1 MLTDVLLSLYNP
13 FENYVKQS
21 FVNWFSARLLDVILN
36 RRSTYLQ
43 QNSQQAKILLLYNW
57 LLL

>member
-1 MLTDVLLSLYNP
+1 MLTDVLLSLQNP

-21 FVNWFSARLLDVILN
+21 FVIWFSARLLDVILN

-43 QNSQQAKILLLYNW
+43 KKS
-57 LLL
+57 

>member
-21 FVNWFSARLLDVILN
+21 FVIWFSAWLLDVILN
-36 RRSTYLQ
+36 QRSTYLQ
-43 QNSQQAKILLLYNW
+43 KKS
-57 LLL
+57 